1 MPFLGESSH
10 VSLYSVIFTALFFGA
25 VYVLSANPNKIVAI
39 VGKILTPILLLSI
52 FIIGIS
58 AIVNPIGPVGQPV
71 GTYESIA
78 FFNGIIEGY
87 MAMDALAAS
96 IFALIVIENVEA
108 MGIQSQRNIAKYT
121 LLTGILATIG
131 LAVVYGILAYVGATS
146 GSLGLFSNGGQL
158 LAAVA
163 HHLFGTIGM
172 LILGIAVLFACLTTA
187 IGLTTA
193 CGDYF
198 SDNYT
203 KLEYNHVII
212 AVCLFSFLVSNI
224 GLTQLLNITLPALLM
239 VYPVLMALVLASF
252 LNRWFKDRQ
261 PIYAGILIGA
271 ACVSIPNGLE
281 TLAANYNIQIVALSN
296 LLQSI
301 PFYELGLGW
310 VIPAVIGG
318 IIGAI
323 VNTMR
328 NKS

>member
-1 MPFLGESSH
+1 M
-10 VSLYSVIFTALFFGA
+10 
-25 VYVLSANPNKIVAI
+25 
-39 VGKILTPILLLSI
+39 
-52 FIIGIS
+52 
-58 AIVNPIGPVGQPV
+58 
-71 GTYESIA
+71 
-78 FFNGIIEGY
+78 
-87 MAMDALAAS
+87 
-96 IFALIVIENVEA
+96 
-108 MGIQSQRNIAKYT
+108 
-121 LLTGILATIG
+121 
-131 LAVVYGILAYVGATS
+131 
-146 GSLGLFSNGGQL
+146 
-158 LAAVA
+158 
-163 HHLFGTIGM
+163 
-172 LILGIAVLFACLTTA
+172 
-187 IGLTTA
+187 TTA

-261 PIYAGILIGA
+261 PIYAGILIGT